1 MLKQVQHD
9 AERLDTL
16 QPSAMNLSQKTT
28 ALNADAALWLSAHGV
43 DILLGVLFTA
53 TVAALLV
60 AARALGVSLLR
71 RAQTRWSAILGSALA
86 RTYLLFIIAVSAKIV
101 SNHWPAPPPIERAI
115 QLAFVVTLALQA
127 AVWGREIILGVV
139 ETRAGERPGETTVGN
154 ALRII
159 RLLVN
164 VALFAVAT
172 VLILS
177 NLGVDVTGIVAGL
190 GIGGI
195 AIGLAARD
203 IFSDLFAALAIILDR
218 PFRLGQTV
226 KFGDTVGTVE
236 AIGLKTTRLR
246 SVDGDEVIVTNA
258 KLLDREIRNL
268 ADVHDRRVVLVLP
281 LLNRNDPAALA
292 SMAASLRPIVEA
304 HPECRFGHAWF
315 TNLGA
320 VTADLELLFRVDT
333 SDGERMMEIRHTVVL
348 AALERVRALG
358 LELNGPWPK

>member
-1 MLKQVQHD
+1 
-9 AERLDTL
+9 
-16 QPSAMNLSQKTT
+16 MNLSQKTT
-28 ALNADAALWLSAHGV
+28 ALQADAAVWIADHGV

-53 TVAALLV
+53 IVAGLLYAARSIGTSLFCRTGSRWGAVVAAT
-60 AARALGVSLLR
+60 LR
-71 RAQTRWSAILGSALA
+71 
-86 RTYLLFIIAVSAKIV
+86 RTYLFFVVAVSAKVV
-101 SNHWPAPPPIERAI
+101 SAYWPAPAPVERAI
-115 QLAFVVTLALQA
+115 QIAFVVTLAIQA
-127 AVWGREIILGVV
+127 AVWAREIILGIV

-164 VALFAVAT
+164 VALFAIAT

-246 SVDGDEVIVTNA
+246 SVDGDEVIVANA

-292 SMAASLRPIVEA
+292 TLAGDLRPIVEA
-304 HPECRFGHAWF
+304 HADARFVHAWL
-315 TNLGA
+315 THLGA
-320 VTADLELLFRVDT
+320 VTVDLELMFRVET
-333 SDGERMMEIRHTVVL
+333 ESAERMMEVRHTVVL
-348 AALERVRALG
+348 AALERVRTLG
-358 LELNGPWPK
+358 LELNGPWPAPVSAP